1 MCIIQV
7 LCKILLRSFSKMIQE
22 LKSKSIDALT
32 GVRFLA
38 ALLVFLF
45 HFGAAFSAR
54 IGMPEFISNFLHN
67 GKVGVSVFFVLS
79 GFILT
84 YTYTKRF
91 AHQIDW
97 VDFFVSRFARI
108 YPVYL
113 LALLLMLPVLPKAL
127 DAWSMLCVLGMVQ
140 SWTIPFSSFGGT
152 WVMQAWTL
160 SVELFFYICFPVLLV
175 LMRNIKLQTIV
186 IGLFIAS
193 LLIVTLGTPW
203 IDPGIKYVPF
213 LPRDLTPI
221 LPILR
226 LPEFIFGMLICKFMF
241 SAPLVGEK
249 ISGLGF
255 SLVTLLSMLAL
266 LAFSDVVQ
274 MKSFST
280 VIFGIFIIQLSYGRN
295 FLVSLLSSKL
305 MVLLG
310 GASYA
315 LYILQ
320 GPIRQWLYWAVD
332 HSFFSEKIASL
343 LNPLLAI
350 SLSIVIFV
358 YWEQPAR
365 AAIKSLFDSLSVT
378 RLNWFSP
385 KTSPKK
391 R

>member
-1 MCIIQV
+1 M
-7 LCKILLRSFSKMIQE
+7 LHEYK
-22 LKSKSIDALT
+22 LKTINSLT

-38 ALLVFLF
+38 AMLVFLF
-45 HFGAAFSAR
+45 HFGAAFSER
-54 IGMPEFISNFLHN
+54 IGMPDFVSNFLHN
-67 GKVGVSVFFVLS
+67 GKIGVSVFFVLS

-91 AHQIDW
+91 AHQLNL
-97 VDFFVSRFARI
+97 VDFFVARFSRI

-113 LALLLMLPVLPKAL
+113 FALLLMLPVLPKAL
-127 DAWSMLCVLGMVQ
+127 DTWSIVCVLGMVQ
-140 SWTIPFSSFGGT
+140 SWTLPFSSFGGT

-160 SVELFFYICFPVLLV
+160 SVELFFYICFPLLLV

-186 IGLFIAS
+186 ISLFVVS

-203 IDPGIKYVPF
+203 IDPGVKFVPF
-213 LPRDLTPI
+213 LPIALTPI
-221 LPILR
+221 LPVLR

-241 SAPLVGEK
+241 SAPQVGEK
-249 ISGLGF
+249 ISGVGL
-255 SLVTLLSMLAL
+255 SLTSLLTIITL

-274 MKSFST
+274 IKSLAT
-280 VIFGIFIIQLSYGRN
+280 VIFGVFIIQLSYGRN
-295 FLVSLLSSKL
+295 LMVSVLSNKI

-332 HSFFSEKIASL
+332 HAFFSEKIASI
-343 LNPLLAI
+343 LNPIFAI
-350 SLSIVIFV
+350 SLSILIFV

-365 AAIKSLFDSLSVT
+365 VAIKRLIDWVSIN
-378 RLNWFSP
+378 RLNNAAHKDYS
-385 KTSPKK
+385 
-391 R
+391 